1 MIISALHSMYHLT
14 NRSLP
19 TYCDGREV
27 NVWYW
32 HPCCS
37 ESAHSW
43 VILPVCIGLWPWNNC
58 NDHVLK
64 FGFANIQTTHLS
76 WPDDAN
82 SGSSKCQSKPEDSWG
97 LEPPPTLKY
106 VLNSMQR
113 ACFSV
118 FNCGLLYGIL
128 QGREPLSIGIIIGQ
142 DLTYLQGFSGGGRFW
157 WWCHLVHRFPPSHGL
172 RRVSKAK

>member
-32 HPCCS
+32 HPCCP

-43 VILPVCIGLWPWNNC
+43 VILPVCIGLWNNC
-58 NDHVLK
+58 YDHVLK

-128 QGREPLSIGIIIGQ
+128 QGREPLSIGIIIRTG
-142 DLTYLQGFSGGGRFW
+142 LNI
-157 WWCHLVHRFPPSHGL
+157 PPRIL
-172 RRVSKAK
+172 RRRSIPVVPSCPSFSSLAWSPKS